1 MRYRSRGRVKIST
14 IEDIAKLAGVSKA
27 TVSRVINRHPYV
39 RTELRERVQAI
50 IDEKDYVP
58 VAVAKDLRRLQTN
71 LIGVVVPN
79 LYHPFFS
86 QFIQEISNI
95 LKEDCYDVVI
105 LQSNYAPEREREF
118 IHYVRT
124 KKLDGLIF
132 ATLSLPIEEIECVS
146 TSSMI
151 VICNEHVDTE
161 IISTVQ
167 FDEERAGYLGTKHLL
182 EKGYTRIGFCYDTLK
197 SKAQRKRYKG
207 YKKALCEH
215 HLSLQQE
222 WIFPNCYGLKDG
234 KRVLQMMQ
242 SMKNAPDAVFTGSD
256 EIAAGMIMEAQRIG
270 ICIPKNFGVIGF
282 DNQELSVM
290 MNPNITT
297 ISTSIASMAKH
308 SIILLHKQSQ
318 GKHLQ
323 QIQLPIS
330 VIERESTRREEGN
343 VSHRPF
349 TVS

>member
-1 MRYRSRGRVKIST
+1 MDYRSRERFKIST

-27 TVSRVINRHPYV
+27 TVSRVINHHPYV

-50 IDEKDYVP
+50 IDEKNYVP

-86 QFIQEISNI
+86 RFIQEVSNI

-105 LQSNYAPEREREF
+105 LQSNYAPERERDF

-146 TSSMI
+146 TSGAI
-151 VICNEHVDTE
+151 VICNEHVETE
-161 IISTVQ
+161 LISTVQ
-167 FDEERAGYLGTKHLL
+167 FDEELAGYLGTKHLL
-182 EKGYTRIGFCYDTLK
+182 EKGYKRIGFCYDTLK

-207 YKKALCEH
+207 YKKALREYR
-215 HLSLQQE
+215 LLLQQE
-222 WIFPNCYGLKDG
+222 WILPNCYGLRDG
-234 KRVLQMMQ
+234 RRVLQMMQ
-242 SMKNAPDAVFTGSD
+242 SMKNAPDAMFTGSD
-256 EIAAGMIMEAQRIG
+256 EIAAGMIMEAQRMG
-270 ICIPKNFGVIGF
+270 IYIPKDFGVIGF

-290 MNPNITT
+290 MSPSITT
-297 ISTSIASMAKH
+297 VSTSIASMAKH
-308 SIILLHKQSQ
+308 SIILLHKHSQ
-318 GKHLQ
+318 GEGVQK
-323 QIQLPIS
+323 IQLPIS
-330 VIERESTRREEGN
+330 VIERESTRREEGY
-343 VSHRPF
+343 VSYRPC